1 MITKQNEKNRKNLNT
16 LYLVEMERWHRM
28 LSTLVTPAAYTA
40 ESKDAH
46 AILSD
51 GRIVITINTYTA
63 GSKDAHAILSDGR
76 IVISDDMTINTY
88 RAESKDGQ
96 AILSDGGKNYTA
108 VIVTLQYTQ
117 FYPVDELYSNL

>member
-1 MITKQNEKNRKNLNT
+1 MKSNKTNDNKSERKEPKNLNT

-28 LSTLVTPAAYTA
+28 LSTLVTPVAYTA

-51 GRIVITINTYTA
+51 GRIVI
-63 GSKDAHAILSDGR
+63 SDK
-76 IVISDDMTINTY
+76 MTINTY

-117 FYPVDELYSNL
+117 FYPVEELYSNL